1 MELKN
6 RTHNFMND
14 LGVPMTRFAMR
25 VGLCRQSIYRWLKG
39 DIRLSTDA
47 LKRIDTFLTKYGF

>member
-6 RTHNFMND
+6 RTQSFMGD

-25 VGLCRQSIYRWLKG
+25 IGLCRQSIYRWLKG
-39 DIRLSTDA
+39 DIRLSNDA